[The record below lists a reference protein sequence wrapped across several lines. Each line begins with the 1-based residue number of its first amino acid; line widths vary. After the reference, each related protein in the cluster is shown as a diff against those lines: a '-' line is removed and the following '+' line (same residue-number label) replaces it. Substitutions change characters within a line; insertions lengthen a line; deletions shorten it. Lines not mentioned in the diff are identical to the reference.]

1 MSSKASK
8 DLYDACSAGD
18 LKTIVRSLDEGADIL
33 STHTQLSMSPIMIA
47 LQMSQTQVCDYL
59 LERFGGDSEVMRQ
72 VSSEGVNPLAYACMG
87 CPADIV
93 AKVVACEPSQV
104 NRKSTYSGA
113 TPLFNGV
120 GWNNLS
126 SVRILLTKV
135 ENVDY
140 DCRTN
145 KGNSIEDNAR

>member
-8 DLYDACSAGD
+8 DLYAACYWGD

-33 STHTQLSMSPIMIA
+33 STHGQYSVSPIMISLNA
-47 LQMSQTQVCDYL
+47 SQTQVCDYL

-72 VSSEGVNPLAYACMG
+72 VSSDGGNPLTYACMG

-93 AKVVACEPSQV
+93 AKVVACEPSQL
-104 NRKSTYSGA
+104 NRKNKYGA
-113 TPLFNGV
+113 TPLANGV

-126 SVRILLTKV
+126 SVRILLTQV

-145 KGNSIEDNAR
+145 IGNSIEDAAR